1 LRSHY
6 LHPRSYGA
14 YPHAT
19 PPPSQAAAC
28 RARSSILGRA
38 RRPASPGSCCRTSR
52 DRCPSP
58 LPCHCGRRRH
68 RHAHQYH
75 RTASSSP
82 SLIPRRSPQCTQPTR
97 KAGGIDQRPA
107 ARVVVAAIQRAGSEA
122 VLPAVIDANRPKSE
136 ISERGGPTVDG
147 ARAVAQRVDLPLE
160 DAGVDLAGEVVPAP
174 PALLRASQAL
184 GAAAKQASRQWPWL
198 ASAVVSGWRLRM
210 RTIGGRRARPLLAD
224 EAGRCRWAC
233 SSKGR
238 RRGAARDGRRC
249 AGHTV
254 LCGAI

>member
-1 LRSHY
+1 MDHNQNWLRFPYDSACLRSHY
-6 LHPRSYGA
+6 LHPRPYGA

-198 ASAVVSGWRLRM
+198 ATSGGEWLAAAHAHHWGKASEAVVSG
-210 RTIGGRRARPLLAD
+210 
-224 EAGRCRWAC
+224 
-233 SSKGR
+233 
-238 RRGAARDGRRC
+238 
-249 AGHTV
+249 
-254 LCGAI
+254 